1 MIPPEQM
8 PAGPGPMPA
17 KVDQVTAAYG
27 PAREPGKSCSSCL
40 HFDGA
45 GSCEIVDGAIDPA
58 GVSDFWEPAAGGQP
72 MGPGPMP
79 GPMMGPLG

>member
-8 PAGPGPMPA
+8 PPAPTMAPG
-17 KVDQVTAAYG
+17 KIDQVTAAYG
-27 PAREPGKSCSSCL
+27 PARDPSQSCGNCV

-45 GSCEIVDGAIDPA
+45 ASCEIVDGPIDPG
-58 GVSDFWEPAAGGQP
+58 GVSDFWEPAAGGVP

-79 GPMMGPLG
+79 GPGG